1 MELLSGFKFGILLF
15 QWPRVYIHG
24 NFDVEMGTHPY
35 YGGERSLPPGEN
47 ESDRTA

>member
-15 QWPRVYIHG
+15 QRPGVCIRR
-24 NFDVEMGTHPY
+24 NFDVEMGTRPY